1 MLHILHC
8 PLSRPDLTYI
18 SLLFIFCITEY
29 VTHKRNLNL
38 ERHGKHSFYILRVWF
53 GLAAELR
60 TLVWCLLTN
69 GCLAAGQDNRW
80 ASHYMNI
87 HEYST
92 FKIRFNLQ
100 RWINIVNLNKHRK
113 KTKGSPFEGSHK
125 KSDKHPWWLSDEY
138 FVICFITSA
147 SYGHWNRASRM
158 S

>member
-1 MLHILHC
+1 MYTLLC
-8 PLSRPDLTYI
+8 CVTFFALSLSRPDLTYI
-18 SLLFIFCITEY
+18 SLLFIICIIEY

-38 ERHGKHSFYILRVWF
+38 ERHGKHFWRNVSFYILRVWF

-69 GCLAAGQDNRW
+69 GCLAAGQDNRV
-80 ASHYMNI
+80 SVTLY
-87 HEYST
+87 EYST

-100 RWINIVNLNKHRK
+100 RW
-113 KTKGSPFEGSHK
+113 SPSKYSHK

-138 FVICFITSA
+138 FVICFNTSA
-147 SYGHWNRASRM
+147 SYGHWNHASRM